1 MTPTNPR
8 NAGRKARPDT
18 KKRGIGVALPPYLI
32 DWMRAQTQ
40 SHAVL
45 IEDALCEVHKIK
57 KPEVVKKTVSVDE
70 CDDRVAVTQPDGT
83 IVMMHPHGN
92 KKYDQHNGTEVVK

>member
-1 MTPTNPR
+1 MNPTNPR

-32 DWMRAQTQ
+32 EWMRAQSK

-45 IEDALCEVHKIK
+45 IEDALVKVHKIK
-57 KPEVVKKTVSVDE
+57 KSESV
-70 CDDRVAVTQPDGT
+70 
-83 IVMMHPHGN
+83 
-92 KKYDQHNGTEVVK
+92 

>member
-1 MTPTNPR
+1 MSAANPR

-32 DWMRAQTQ
+32 AWIRARPE

-45 IEDALCEVHKIK
+45 IETALTHFYKIK
-57 KPEVVKKTVSVDE
+57 KPEVVK
-70 CDDRVAVTQPDGT
+70 
-83 IVMMHPHGN
+83 
-92 KKYDQHNGTEVVK
+92 